1 MRDLESGLWEFAAVV
16 VAVVVIDAA
25 ADLVVFV
32 LVPIGE
38 FVHDRSDIDICSLP
52 PFFDDLTGVATPDA
66 AGVEFAA
73 AVPSM
78 DRSAKG
84 MEAT

>member
-1 MRDLESGLWEFAAVV
+1 MRDLESGLWEFAAAV

-52 PFFDDLTGVATPDA
+52 PFFDDLTGVAAADA
-66 AGVEFAA
+66 ADVEFAA